1 MSDSGMPEAS
11 GEDER
16 QRQIHLWTEFG
27 RYKRGEV
34 LTLCPRSSGIP
45 YGLPEYGSERPE
57 SNEWL
62 LPDFDPTVEQLG
74 HEVQVEVIR
83 CLKCDIEGS
92 ALILLCRVTNT
103 PSISRD
109 THHRLTLGLK
119 VVLKIFDP
127 TFFLLD
133 QLSYFFG
140 LTPSEVSHQLYSR
153 EANAYKYFY
162 EQKITGDPH
171 MVPQYYGSWA
181 LKFDASDSP
190 EPGRSSSPRTRQWRC
205 VGAILIECIAD
216 RSLEKMCERD
226 HSGALIA
233 DKAPLPYI
241 DHASSTSKVLSL
253 NDSASRLKVL
263 KKVIHGGVCF
273 EHIGPVI
280 KGLDPHDIVLT
291 FLQNTRDR
299 QTPESIRPVLLDSI
313 FCVVWSQSHESTHGR
328 LDELDEE
335 APPIPR
341 RYVMNKYPMQRLP
354 TPPNPTW
361 FYNANQ
367 LQEFRGW
374 FPTEWTEKVPGDYEV
389 WTASEFGDPTQEGSY
404 STEDMLTEKMHEAWK
419 KGQEQYD
426 REKPMLIEQGKYDL
440 IIEDSDVHPTPK
452 EKRLA
457 KAEADHKFIVESSRK
472 EREFLRRIGHPIL
485 AELEAECKDQ
495 PPSAEL
501 EAACEDQ
508 PLPETGS
515 EDEPTPGP
523 DDHPKWKS
531 PQEI

>member
-16 QRQIHLWTEFG
+16 QRQIHLWTE
-27 RYKRGEV
+27 
-34 LTLCPRSSGIP
+34 SSGIP

-62 LPDFDPTVEQLG
+62 LPDFDPTVEQPG
-74 HEVQVEVIR
+74 HDVQVEVIR
-83 CLKCDIEGS
+83 CLKGDIEGS
-92 ALILLCRVTNT
+92 ALILLCRVTKT

-109 THHRLTLGLK
+109 TRHRLTLGLK

-127 TFFLLD
+127 TFLLLY

-140 LTPSEVSHQLYSR
+140 LTPSEVSNQLYSR

-181 LKFDASDSP
+181 LEFDASDSP
-190 EPGRSSSPRTRQWRC
+190 EPGRSSSPRTLQWRC

-233 DKAPLPYI
+233 DKASLPYI
-241 DHASSTSKVLSL
+241 DHASSASKVLSL

-263 KKVIHGGVCF
+263 KKVIHGGVYF

-299 QTPESIRPVLLDSI
+299 QTPESIRLSFSTTASVLCGPSPMKAPTDG
-313 FCVVWSQSHESTHGR
+313 STTAG
-328 LDELDEE
+328 
-335 APPIPR
+335 
-341 RYVMNKYPMQRLP
+341 VQRLVL
-354 TPPNPTW
+354 NRVDGKG
-361 FYNANQ
+361 A
-367 LQEFRGW
+367 RGLRGLGRERIW
-374 FPTEWTEKVPGDYEV
+374 RSHAG
-389 WTASEFGDPTQEGSY
+389 GSY

-419 KGQEQYD
+419 TGQEQYD

-457 KAEADHKFIVESSRK
+457 KAEADHKFMVESSRK
-472 EREFLRRIGHPIL
+472 EREFLRRIGHPIS

-501 EAACEDQ
+501 EAAYLTIIQNGSHARDLSLIRVRQTVFEVISRRLRVGKEGEEDTDDD
-508 PLPETGS
+508 EEDADDNEGDTVVGEYTDHGGDS
-515 EDEPTPGP
+515 EYGL
-523 DDHPKWKS
+523 
-531 PQEI
+531 

>member
-27 RYKRGEV
+27 RYKPGGV

-45 YGLPEYGSERPE
+45 YGLPEYGPGTKPE

-62 LPDFDPTVEQLG
+62 LPDFDPTVDQPD
-74 HEVQVEVIR
+74 HEAQVEVIR
-83 CLKCDIEGS
+83 CLKGDIEGD
-92 ALILLCRVTNT
+92 ALILQCKIIKT

-127 TFFLLD
+127 TFFLVD
-133 QLSYFFG
+133 QFSSHFFK
-140 LTPSEVSHQLYSR
+140 LTPSEVCNQLYSR
-153 EANAYKYFY
+153 EANAYEYFY
-162 EQKITGDPH
+162 EQNITGDPH

-181 LKFDASDSP
+181 LKFDVSDSP
-190 EPGRSSSPRTRQWRC
+190 EPGRSSSPRTSQWRC
-205 VGAILIECIAD
+205 VGAILIECVVG

-226 HSGALIA
+226 HSGVLIA
-233 DKAPLPYI
+233 DEASLPYF
-241 DHASSTSKVLSL
+241 DHASCTSKVLSL

-263 KKVIHGGVCF
+263 KKIVHGGVCF
-273 EHIGPVI
+273 EHIGAVI

-291 FLQNTRDR
+291 FLQNTRNR
-299 QTPESIRPVLLDSI
+299 QTPGNIRPVLLDYS
-313 FCVVWSQSHESTHGR
+313 FCVVWSRSHESMHGR

-341 RYVMNKYPMQRLP
+341 RYVMDKYPMQRLP

-361 FYNANQ
+361 FYNASQ
-367 LQEFRGW
+367 LQKFRGW
-374 FPTEWTEKVPGDYEV
+374 FPTEWTEEVPGDYEV
-389 WTASEFGDPTQEGSY
+389 WAASEFGDPTQEGSY

-419 KGQEQYD
+419 TGQEQYD
-426 REKPMLIEQGKYDL
+426 REKPMLIEQGKYDM
-440 IIEDSDVHPTPK
+440 IIEDNDIHPTPK

-472 EREFLRRIGHPIL
+472 EREFLRRIGHPI
-485 AELEAECKDQ
+485 
-495 PPSAEL
+495 SAEL
-501 EAACEDQ
+501 EADCEDQ

-515 EDEPTPGP
+515 
-523 DDHPKWKS
+523 
-531 PQEI
+531 

>member
-16 QRQIHLWTEFG
+16 KRQIHLWKEFG
-27 RYKRGEV
+27 RYKPREV
-34 LTLCPRSSGIP
+34 LALCLRSSGIH

-62 LPDFDPTVEQLG
+62 LPDFDPTVEQPG

-83 CLKCDIEGS
+83 CLNGDIEGS
-92 ALILLCRVTNT
+92 ALILLCRITKT
-103 PSISRD
+103 SSISRD
-109 THHRLTLGLK
+109 TRHSLILGLK

-127 TFFLLD
+127 TFLLLD

-140 LTPSEVSHQLYSR
+140 LTPSEVSNQLYSR
-153 EANAYKYFY
+153 EANACKYFY

-190 EPGRSSSPRTRQWRC
+190 EPGRSSSPRTLQWRC
-205 VGAILIECIAD
+205 A
-216 RSLEKMCERD
+216 S
-226 HSGALIA
+226 
-233 DKAPLPYI
+233 LPYI

-253 NDSASRLKVL
+253 NDSASRLKIL

-280 KGLDPHDIVLT
+280 KGLDPDDIVLT

-299 QTPESIRPVLLDSI
+299 QTPESIRPVLLDYI
-313 FCVVWSQSHESTHGR
+313 FCVVWSQSRESTHGR

-341 RYVMNKYPMQRLP
+341 RYVMN
-354 TPPNPTW
+354 
-361 FYNANQ
+361 NQ
-367 LQEFRGW
+367 MQEFRGW
-374 FPTEWTEKVPGDYEV
+374 FPTEWTEKVPGDYE
-389 WTASEFGDPTQEGSY
+389 
-404 STEDMLTEKMHEAWK
+404 
-419 KGQEQYD
+419 
-426 REKPMLIEQGKYDL
+426 GKYDL
-440 IIEDSDVHPTPK
+440 IIEDSDIHPTPK

-457 KAEADHKFIVESSRK
+457 KAEADHKFMVEPSRK
-472 EREFLRRIGHPIL
+472 EREFLRRIGHPIS

-501 EAACEDQ
+501 EAACEGQ

-515 EDEPTPGP
+515 EDELTPGP

>member
-34 LTLCPRSSGIP
+34 LTLYPRSSGIP

-92 ALILLCRVTNT
+92 ALILLCRVTKT

-171 MVPQYYGSWA
+171 MVPQYYGRWA

-299 QTPESIRPVLLDSI
+299 QTPESIRPVLLDYI
-313 FCVVWSQSHESTHGR
+313 FCVVWSQSRESTHGR

-335 APPIPR
+335 APLIPR
-341 RYVMNKYPMQRLP
+341 RYVMN
-354 TPPNPTW
+354 
-361 FYNANQ
+361 NQ
-367 LQEFRGW
+367 MQEFRGW
-374 FPTEWTEKVPGDYEV
+374 FPTEWTEKVPGDYE
-389 WTASEFGDPTQEGSY
+389 
-404 STEDMLTEKMHEAWK
+404 
-419 KGQEQYD
+419 
-426 REKPMLIEQGKYDL
+426 GKYDL
-440 IIEDSDVHPTPK
+440 IIEDSDIHPTPK

-457 KAEADHKFIVESSRK
+457 KAEADHKFMVEPSRK
-472 EREFLRRIGHPIL
+472 EREFLRRIGHPIS